1 MNDANVV
8 TTAPNISS
16 LLAGAEVRQEGLGE
30 RARGTMLGL
39 AVGNLLGIPVESRH
53 FSDIDRDYV
62 GGVSEIDPCEAFR
75 PMDDDLAQAVDL
87 GEALVEGGDL
97 VGGFADRLLIWAD
110 ENGRGMGYLTARVI
124 RDLEA
129 GYTPPEAAR
138 RDYEANLIASNGAI
152 MRCAPLAL
160 ARHGQPDLLV
170 SDSAA
175 TCVVTHY
182 APTCQWS
189 CIIVN
194 ALIAMLLRGAR
205 PDLRALISAAV
216 DDWAPD
222 MLAISLDDGI
232 PVEILSAIGEGVP
245 VVPDASW
252 LRQDQGLIGHTLL
265 ALQCGLWAA
274 ETPLDLETAL
284 SQLVSAGG
292 DTDTNAA
299 VAGAVLGARYGA
311 SEIPERWMECVPERD
326 RVEDLADALIALSN

>member
-1 MNDANVV
+1 MNDSNIV

-16 LLAGAEVRQEGLGE
+16 LLEGVEFQQEGLGE
-30 RARGTMLGL
+30 RASGAMLGL
-39 AVGNLLGIPVESRH
+39 SVGNLLGIPVESWH
-53 FSDIDRDYV
+53 FSDIDRDYA
-62 GGVSEIDPCEAFR
+62 GGVTDIDPHEAFR
-75 PMDDDLAQAVDL
+75 SMDDDLAQAVDL
-87 GEALVEGGDL
+87 GEALVMGGDFI
-97 VGGFADRLLIWAD
+97 GGFANRLAIWAR
-110 ENGRGMGYLTARVI
+110 ENGRGMGYLTAKVI
-124 RDLEA
+124 RELEA
-129 GYTPPEAAR
+129 GHAPPEAAR
-138 RDYEANLIASNGAI
+138 RVYEADPIAPNGAV
-152 MRCAPLAL
+152 MRCAPVAL

-182 APTCQWS
+182 AATCQWS
-189 CIIVN
+189 CIVAN

-205 PDLRALISAAV
+205 PDLSTLMYAAAA
-216 DDWAPD
+216 DGAPD

-232 PVEILSAIGEGVP
+232 PAEILSAIGEGAP

-274 ETPLDLETAL
+274 ETPLDLEAAL

-299 VAGAVLGARYGA
+299 VAGAVLGARYGGA
-311 SEIPERWMECVPERD
+311 AIPERWMECVPGRD
-326 RVEDLADALIALSN
+326 RIEELADALIALSN